1 MSRFFHV
8 FYICIVPKM
17 KVFLIISWFLHF
29 LGFLRCKFPHFRHNP
44 FHGSRGFRI
53 SWIYIYIATTIGIN
67 EKKIITESKI
77 HSPCKFFDSS
87 GSGLHYQKRKK
98 PSTSTLTIWLV
109 VQLEWLGMACRETM
123 WRVYCH
129 FWYYLALLLVKRSHY
144 VASDP

>member
-1 MSRFFHV
+1 MSRFSPD

-98 PSTSTLTIWLV
+98 PSTSTFNYLIGCSTWV
-109 VQLEWLGMACRETM
+109 T
-123 WRVYCH
+123 
-129 FWYYLALLLVKRSHY
+129 WYGLQRNHVESILSFLILFGS
-144 VASDP
+144 ASSQKKSLCT